1 MQERIQVYMND
12 NLILMSFVYVSY
24 YTILKLSWLILNYLN
39 LKILW
44 DTLRRHYSLH
54 VNKETV
60 V

>member
-39 LKILW
+39 LKIFW

>member
-1 MQERIQVYMND
+1 MQERRQVYMND
-12 NLILMSFVYVSY
+12 NLILMSFVSVSY

>member
-1 MQERIQVYMND
+1 MQERSQVYMND
-12 NLILMSFVYVSY
+12 NLILMSFVSVSY